1 MRFFIK
7 IVTKA
12 LFIWLVIL
20 LVISIGYQAKR
31 QGALSEETEI
41 QEEMTTE
48 FVPTVGTKKEE

>member
-31 QGALSEETEI
+31 QGTLSEETEI

-48 FVPTVGTKKEE
+48 FVPTVGTKLEE

>member
-31 QGALSEETEI
+31 QGTLSEETEI

-48 FVPTVGTKKEE
+48 FVPTVGTKIEE